1 MGSPGPGGTA
11 AVTLTGQPSGA
22 RKWARIFVLAAG
34 SLCMALATTAQTP
47 TETYQRAFPNS
58 PDTLQAA
65 VHTVQ
70 PLARGRLPILD
81 GFVIPQDQPL
91 ETYSRGYYECVL
103 QVLPSGSGQT
113 IVRAVAKIT
122 AWYTDPQASRS
133 GYRVLPSNGRLENDA
148 LDQVEEALADAT
160 SSGSSGPY
168 SSSVKTDPGAPSNR
182 GILPSVV
189 NSKPLH
195 EVAAA
200 PANNPL
206 SNESIETIRSHREAN
221 EKKAVELAT
230 EEKNLEEIFRNQA
243 RPTDLIAVKKNST
256 PIYSKPLEGSPVLM
270 SADAHDEFQILG
282 LEGAWVHLQI
292 SGASRGWMRRAQV
305 NLPAGYGGGIA
316 ANTEQG
322 AGDQAGAPPFK
333 VEKQETSAFG
343 GKWVP
348 LAGKNVRVVWVA
360 PARDPLTNAA
370 QKKSFA
376 KEVFLKVYSEQ
387 KSATPPID
395 GVVVVFDSADGG
407 QVAATMSSL
416 QQLEN
421 GLTGAAF
428 WKQCSLDPPELFE
441 DSPKIPAKSG
451 EQKN

>member
-1 MGSPGPGGTA
+1 
-11 AVTLTGQPSGA
+11 VTPNRQPTSLA
-22 RKWARIFVLAAG
+22 PKLARIFVLAAG
-34 SLCMALATTAQTP
+34 SLGLALATTAQTP
-47 TETYQRAFPNS
+47 TETYQRGFPNP
-58 PDTLQAA
+58 PDALQAA

-91 ETYSRGYYECVL
+91 ESYSRGYYECVL
-103 QVLPSGSGQT
+103 QVLPAGSGQSL
-113 IVRAVAKIT
+113 VRAVAKIT

-148 LDQVEEALADAT
+148 LDQVEEALADAA

-168 SSSVKTDPGAPSNR
+168 SSSVKAGPGATSNG
-182 GILPSVV
+182 GILPSVAT
-189 NSKPLH
+189 SQPPH
-195 EVAAA
+195 DAVAT
-200 PANNPL
+200 PANNPA
-206 SNESIETIRSHREAN
+206 SNESIETIRSRREAN
-221 EKKAVELAT
+221 ENKAAELAT
-230 EEKNLEEIFRNQA
+230 EEKNLEEILHNQS
-243 RPTDLIAVKKNST
+243 RPTDLIAVKKSST
-256 PIYSKPLEGSPVLM
+256 PIYSKPAEGSQVLM

-282 LEGAWVHLQI
+282 LEGAWVHVQI

-305 NLPAGYGGGIA
+305 NLPSGYGEGIA
-316 ANTEQG
+316 ANPEQA

-343 GKWVP
+343 GKWAP

-360 PARDPLTNAA
+360 PARDPLTNAT

-376 KEVFLKVYSEQ
+376 KEMFLKIYSEQ
-387 KSATPPID
+387 KSAAPPIE
-395 GVVVVFDSADGG
+395 GVVILFDSADGG

-416 QQLEN
+416 QQLES

-428 WKQCSLDPPELFE
+428 WRQCSLDPPELFE
-441 DSPKIPAKSG
+441 ESAKIPTKPA
-451 EQKN
+451 ERKN